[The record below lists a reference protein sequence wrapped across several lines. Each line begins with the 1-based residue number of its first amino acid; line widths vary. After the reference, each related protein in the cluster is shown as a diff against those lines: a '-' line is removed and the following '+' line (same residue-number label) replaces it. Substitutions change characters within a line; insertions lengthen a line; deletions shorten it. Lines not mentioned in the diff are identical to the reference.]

1 MLVAIEGID
10 GAGKHTQTELLK
22 QKAEAAGLRVGVL
35 SFPRYGET
43 VMARSVADYLNGKF
57 GAIDALPPHFPA
69 LLYAG
74 DRFESRDV
82 IRRLLATSDVLL
94 IDRYVASNLAH
105 QAAKVP
111 AEERDAFIAW
121 LTQVE
126 HGVYGLPHP
135 DVTVYL
141 DVPVAVAASLIAKKK
156 PRTYTDAAADL
167 HERDL
172 DYLAA
177 CRDAYRLLARRDH
190 GNPWITVDCVDA
202 QEALRDPQA
211 IHADVWDALHGLL
224 RPQAAS
230 R

>member
-22 QKAEAAGLRVGVL
+22 HKAEAEGLHVGLL

-57 GAIDALPPHFPA
+57 GAMGALPPHFPA

-82 IRRLLATSDVLL
+82 IHRLLATSDVLL

-105 QAAKVP
+105 QVAKVR
-111 AEERDAFIAW
+111 AEEQDAFIAW
-121 LTQVE
+121 LTQIE
-126 HGVYGLPHP
+126 HEVYGLPQP

-141 DVPVAVAASLIAKKK
+141 DVPVAVAAALIAKKK

-172 DYLAA
+172 DYLAT
-177 CRDAYRLLARRDH
+177 CRDVYQVLAHRNH
-190 GNPWITVDCVDA
+190 GSPWITVACTDGEEV
-202 QEALRDPQA
+202 LRDPQA
-211 IHADVWDALHGLL
+211 IHAEVWDALQGLL
-224 RPQAAS
+224 QPRAAS